1 MTFLSKATAAF
12 AALSIVAAPVAASA
26 APAPKFDD
34 LRADTE
40 LSSEAALVD
49 GGLSAEAI
57 VLLLAALAAIIA
69 GLVVAADGSDDNP
82 TSPN

>member
-12 AALSIVAAPVAASA
+12 AALSMVAAPVAVSA
-26 APAPKFDD
+26 ATPKFDD
-34 LRADTE
+34 LRANTE
-40 LSSEAALVD
+40 LNNEAALAD

-69 GLVVAADGSDDNP
+69 GIVIAADGSDDTP